1 MLIKGSN
8 MIKKTVTVLL
18 VEDSPEYAALV
29 RRWLSPTV
37 DIEFFVIW
45 ADSLEASLNRLRT
58 RRM

>member
-1 MLIKGSN
+1 